1 MVSLSWVDM
10 IVDEELLIVPVRASF
25 SGIVYPSFTSVAE
38 LACPWSPSRAAG
50 RFDAMV
56 DIFANILASSE
67 EAPCALRSDPSLV
80 VGYLGMWSSALVQAS
95 PQATVRPGPRA
106 GLVLHGYI
114 HEGPGP
120 GLMAPA
126 QGKVE
131 DAEEEK
137 KAEFFCRMCH
147 KSFGR
152 RYHLERHLINT
163 PCSGKPPGR
172 FPCDTCDKVFPTE
185 AKLQSHTRNHADDQ
199 EGVKR
204 FACSQCGR
212 RFWNRSL
219 LRIHSR
225 HHSGERPF
233 LCPECPKG
241 FVSLGSLNKHRL
253 CHAKERPHSCPHCP
267 ARFTL
272 KGTLNRHLPI
282 HTGVRPHKCPHCSK
296 EFVQAVALKSH
307 LFSHTGQDGFRCTVC
322 GRLFGRKTRMEEH
335 VRTVH
340 EKQRPPT
347 YNKCGK
353 TFPCKNEVI
362 HHREL
367 GHNKVEHFICEQGDR
382 KNTRIIEA
390 ETELEN
396 PDAGGIL
403 EPDVLGSWTL
413 SSDNLR
419 DLTAIQLRRKLRR
432 YARHLSRL
440 CPDILPAKE
449 VFGFL
454 SIIMD
459 MRTDFFAPC
468 SKSENQP
475 CLILKQLVFW
485 NLLLEGARVEL
496 LEVAPETI
504 GLGQALRPSSPD
516 AVHPSFQ
523 WAFLHWLLKEHSCIK
538 QLRLSCRF
546 IGPQF
551 PDTSPL
557 RRPSPQLWSDNPGAW
572 GSAVLLEA
580 ALKELSV
587 LASLRLS
594 HLSVPPGEGVD
605 HLGAALGGMSVLTSL
620 SLSCTSID
628 PADAKLLLRGLS
640 LSITMLSID
649 DHLLKPG
656 GGTVL
661 AEYVAQN
668 RVLRKL
674 ILRQQVCFEM
684 TELENFL
691 AGLLLNRGLEELHL
705 SGFGL
710 QTSAMELLVEAAVE
724 HEALRI
730 LDIQFFDECWQMDG
744 TPLAALVSRN
754 TGLRELVFRGGE
766 VTCCD
771 AFAKA
776 VRENG
781 TLQKLTLNLVE
792 PDDMISVAVY
802 RELLEALSYNDSLQE
817 VNFGIMYSCMLSDF
831 AQLLR
836 ETKTETRVKLKVHE
850 VGPLRFAEVMR
861 NCTGFSE
868 MRCSGR
874 WSRHTLSPRELRH
887 LVHYYRLENLSLDLD
902 DQLLEVGDV
911 TCLAHFLSSSRTLQ
925 SASLCFLTSA
935 ASTRVLL
942 QAISRNRSISNLSLH
957 GWEFGPS
964 EANLLYLLLRNSK
977 ILNRLF
983 LQPRDP
989 EQCLVLSNLHVEL
1002 TFNHSLLSVH
1012 VHLGHNVEE
1021 MYDVIKHTTHRN
1033 TSLMYC
1039 AVQFALGSCS
1049 RRFAEAF
1056 ELVWRSPAVAKE
1068 VQKLASESELVAKE
1082 RVRARKRY
1090 LDENFLTVAGVVKD
1104 AIVCVE
1110 NGRLQLDRIGLDN
1123 WLQIR
1128 GYLRVADIKEPMAAA
1143 AHRRKRRLHSR

>member
-1 MVSLSWVDM
+1 M
-10 IVDEELLIVPVRASF
+10 P
-25 SGIVYPSFTSVAE
+25 PQ
-38 LACPWSPSRAAG
+38 
-50 RFDAMV
+50 
-56 DIFANILASSE
+56 
-67 EAPCALRSDPSLV
+67 LR
-80 VGYLGMWSSALVQAS
+80 
-95 PQATVRPGPRA
+95 
-106 GLVLHGYI
+106 
-114 HEGPGP
+114 
-120 GLMAPA
+120 
-126 QGKVE
+126 
-131 DAEEEK
+131 
-137 KAEFFCRMCH
+137 
-147 KSFGR
+147 
-152 RYHLERHLINT
+152 
-163 PCSGKPPGR
+163 
-172 FPCDTCDKVFPTE
+172 
-185 AKLQSHTRNHADDQ
+185 
-199 EGVKR
+199 
-204 FACSQCGR
+204 
-212 RFWNRSL
+212 
-219 LRIHSR
+219 
-225 HHSGERPF
+225 
-233 LCPECPKG
+233 
-241 FVSLGSLNKHRL
+241 
-253 CHAKERPHSCPHCP
+253 
-267 ARFTL
+267 
-272 KGTLNRHLPI
+272 
-282 HTGVRPHKCPHCSK
+282 
-296 EFVQAVALKSH
+296 
-307 LFSHTGQDGFRCTVC
+307 
-322 GRLFGRKTRMEEH
+322 
-335 VRTVH
+335 
-340 EKQRPPT
+340 QRPP
-347 YNKCGK
+347 
-353 TFPCKNEVI
+353 
-362 HHREL
+362 RA
-367 GHNKVEHFICEQGDR
+367 Q
-382 KNTRIIEA
+382 
-390 ETELEN
+390 
-396 PDAGGIL
+396 
-403 EPDVLGSWTL
+403 EPKMTP
-413 SSDNLR
+413 
-419 DLTAIQLRRKLRR
+419 IQLRRKLRR

-440 CPDILPAKE
+440 CPNILPAKE

-459 MRTDFFAPC
+459 MWTDFFAPC

-546 IGPQF
+546 MDPSF
-551 PDTSPL
+551 PTPL
-557 RRPSPQLWSDNPGAW
+557 LSDALRLSSGLTTLELGYEFSNEELASVLPAVGNLRELESLVLEKLTLSQ

-594 HLSVPPGEGVD
+594 HLSVPPGEGAD
-605 HLGAALGGMSVLTSL
+605 RLGAALGGMSVLTSL

-674 ILRQQVCFEM
+674 ILRQQVCSEM
-684 TELENFL
+684 TEFENFL

-710 QTSAMELLVEAAVE
+710 QTSAMELLVEAVVE

-744 TPLAALVSRN
+744 TPLAALVSQN

-766 VTCCD
+766 VACCD

-781 TLQKLTLNLVE
+781 TLQKLTLDLVE

-802 RELLEALSYNDSLQE
+802 RELLEALSYNNSLQE

-836 ETKTETRVKLKVHE
+836 ETKTETRVKLEVDE
-850 VGPLRFAEVMR
+850 VGPLRFAEVMK
-861 NCTGFSE
+861 NCTGFSK

-874 WSRHTLSPRELRH
+874 WSKHTLSPRELRH
-887 LVHYYRLENLSLDLD
+887 LIHFYRLEDLSLDLD

-935 ASTRVLL
+935 ASTHVLL

-1012 VHLGHNVEE
+1012 VHLGYNVEE
-1021 MYDVIKHTTHRN
+1021 MYDLIKHTTHRN

-1039 AVQFALGSCS
+1039 AVQFALGSRS

-1082 RVRARKRY
+1082 RVKARKRY

-1104 AIVCVE
+1104 AVECVD

-1128 GYLRVADIKEPMAAA
+1128 GYLRVADIKEPVAA
-1143 AHRRKRRLHSR
+1143 